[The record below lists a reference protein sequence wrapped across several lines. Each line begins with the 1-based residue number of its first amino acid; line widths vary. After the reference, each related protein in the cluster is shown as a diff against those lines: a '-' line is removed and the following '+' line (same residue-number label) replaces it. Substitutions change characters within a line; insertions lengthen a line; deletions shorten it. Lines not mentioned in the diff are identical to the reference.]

1 MNPRLDTNSLDSA
14 ITNDWW
20 ELPPSDTACAA
31 QPGWGTPLIGQG
43 FYRVG
48 PAKLLELCGPKAARH
63 FEAAI
68 LLADPEAAKMYL
80 GPGLNVGAS
89 QTRDLLDKL
98 AGKGGFTV
106 EMVEQLKALGQTTR
120 WLFGAPVSAADV
132 KASRLRVRGRRR

>member
-48 PAKLLELCGPKAARH
+48 PAKLLELRGPKAARH
-63 FEAAI
+63 FEAEN
-68 LLADPEAAKMYL
+68 P
-80 GPGLNVGAS
+80 
-89 QTRDLLDKL
+89 L